1 MPDDTTHSIEL
12 EFSTHCQE
20 IYEIETSA
28 SPSTNNRTY
37 SDSHAD
43 TDLIALSCNPFLQK
57 TVSHRMCFSP
67 VGNARPCRNM
77 KMDVLPSQALFRY
90 ACD

>member
-20 IYEIETSA
+20 IRTQTNGSSSLIYEIETAA

-67 VGNARPCRNM
+67 VGNA
-77 KMDVLPSQALFRY
+77 VLVEI
-90 ACD
+90 